1 MCSGYSYSYPFGS
14 WPYASRTYGY
24 AFIVVLVVVLLV
36 VGGIYWL
43 A

>member
-1 MCSGYSYSYPFGS
+1 MYGACR
-14 WPYASRTYGY
+14 AYGY

>member
-1 MCSGYSYSYPFGS
+1 MYGAG
-14 WPYASRTYGY
+14 RTYGY
-24 AFIVVLVVVLLV
+24 AFIVVLVAVLLV

>member
-1 MCSGYSYSYPFGS
+1 MAIGQSAC
-14 WPYASRTYGY
+14 GY